1 MKDKN
6 YDLKFNQVEYK
17 KTKYPNLYKSIAKDR
32 IKGFKYL
39 MKIRIDGILHNK
51 ILGHSE
57 IDKLTDKKAKDKLED
72 IKTDIENGYTSSKK
86 VNLDKLF
93 ELYYE
98 TLKDSDWKIIKG
110 SIYNRYIGS
119 YINANS
125 KDISKLTK
133 EELQRK
139 KAFDKNKI
147 GKKVIED
154 IKPMQIQK
162 IINSMD
168 KQGLSPRTQ
177 KTILEVLKPMFKFAL
192 ENKMIKEIPTTF
204 INVKIPNQKKIVT
217 NATELFKKVYA
228 GITTYYKDEA
238 FYQAL
243 FLFGFTGRR
252 KTEILTLKWENI
264 DFKSDYYWIT
274 DTKNNDNQKYPLFP
288 MIKERLLQFKD
299 NKGLV
304 FPSPVTGKVIQ
315 NIDRQMRQLK
325 KHTGIENLS
334 MHYMRNILVSM
345 LAEQHTEAIVMSGI
359 LGHRDVNTINKYL
372 SINHFKSGTDGLK
385 TIGSVLDVEVFDEK
399 R

>member
-1 MKDKN
+1 MAIKLSDFK
-6 YDLKFNQVEYK
+6 KATYK
-17 KTKYPNLYKSIAKDR
+17 ASGKIIEVPNLYKSIKEDKA
-32 IKGFKYL
+32 KGFKFLARFIYEGNI
-39 MKIRIDGILHNK
+39 KTK
-51 ILGHSE
+51 ILGYSKK
-57 IDKLTDKKAKDKLED
+57 DNLTPRSANKLLESY
-72 IKTDIENGYTSSKK
+72 KTDIENGYTSSKK

-93 ELYYE
+93 ELYYD
-98 TLKDSDWKIIKG
+98 TLKSSNWKTIKG
-110 SIYNRYIGS
+110 SIYNRYIGN
-119 YINANS
+119 YKNANS
-125 KDISKLTK
+125 KDVSKLTK
-133 EELQRK
+133 KELQRK
-139 KAFDKNKI
+139 KIFDKNKI
-147 GKKVIED
+147 GKKAIED

-177 KTILEVLKPMFKFAL
+177 KSILEVLKPMFKFAL
-192 ENKMIKEIPTTF
+192 QNKMIKEIPTTF
-204 INVKIPNQKKIVT
+204 INVKIPNQKKVVT
-217 NATELFKKVYA
+217 GATELFKKVYD
-228 GITTYYKDEA
+228 GITTYYKDEPY
-238 FYQAL
+238 YQAL

-264 DFKSDYYWIT
+264 DFMNDYYWIT

-359 LGHRDVNTINKYL
+359 LGHKDVNTINKYL

-385 TIGSVLDVEVFDEK
+385 TIDNVLDVEIL
-399 R
+399 